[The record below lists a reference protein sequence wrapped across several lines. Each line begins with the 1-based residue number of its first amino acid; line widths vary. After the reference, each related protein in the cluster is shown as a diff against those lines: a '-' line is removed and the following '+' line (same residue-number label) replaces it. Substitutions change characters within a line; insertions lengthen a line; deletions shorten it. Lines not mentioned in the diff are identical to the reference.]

1 MNRKTEAGRQTSKE
15 LAHVDKS
22 SRRSIISSEN
32 STMRSPENMEKLRQ
46 KTLIINRK
54 KIKKR
59 MMLL

>member
-1 MNRKTEAGRQTSKE
+1 
-15 LAHVDKS
+15 
-22 SRRSIISSEN
+22 
-32 STMRSPENMEKLRQ
+32 MRSPENMEKLRQ